1 MAKSSKKR
9 SNKVTPLMQQ
19 YNQVKAKHP
28 ESLLLFRVGDF
39 YETFGG
45 RCREGRSGAGHH
57 SHQPQ

>member
-39 YETFGG
+39 YETFGKM
-45 RCREGRSGAGHH
+45 
-57 SHQPQ
+57 P